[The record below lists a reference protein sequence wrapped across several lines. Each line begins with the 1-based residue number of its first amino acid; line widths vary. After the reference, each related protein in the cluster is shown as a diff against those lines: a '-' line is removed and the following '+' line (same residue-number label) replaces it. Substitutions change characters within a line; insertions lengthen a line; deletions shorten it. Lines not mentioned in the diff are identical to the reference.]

1 VTSLPRDQDLLKK
14 PLAPER
20 WCIREKS
27 GAVRIS
33 LLSSTHHSEDGG
45 KMPTRELADSD
56 RQFQIHSLHH
66 PSDSKE
72 LLIFTSGNGIYIR
85 DADGRQYI
93 DGLSGL
99 WNVNVGHGRAELA
112 DAAAEQMKTLAYF
125 SGYAGSST
133 VPSIHLAERLIELAP
148 GMAAVFFTSGGAEAN
163 ESAFKTARYYWK
175 VLGKSG
181 KSKVIS
187 RIHGYHGVTLQAMS
201 ATGMAGYW
209 KMFEPRVPGF
219 LHVQTCYPY
228 RCTGAKPGET
238 PGETAARDLEEAILH
253 EGPET
258 VAAFI
263 GEPIHGAGGV
273 IYPTDDY
280 WPRVREICN
289 RYEILLI
296 ADEIITGFGRTG
308 RWFGLEH
315 WNVQADIVSIAKGVS
330 SGYLPLGGIM
340 VTRLIKDA
348 LDSAEV
354 ANRWMHGFTNSG
366 HPACCA
372 VAIRNLEIIEREGL
386 LENSSKMGNVL
397 VEELRKTFG
406 DHPNVGDIR
415 GGRGLLAAVE
425 FVEDRSDRRNFT
437 PSRDFGNRLRSEM
450 RKRGVITRT
459 RPVVGEHPAPG
470 DQVLFAPP
478 LVINEDEVRHMVA
491 VARESVDTL
500 LS

>member
-1 VTSLPRDQDLLKK
+1 MNIDEI
-14 PLAPER
+14 A
-20 WCIREKS
+20 
-27 GAVRIS
+27 GA
-33 LLSSTHHSEDGG
+33 
-45 KMPTRELADSD
+45 D
-56 RQFQIHSLHH
+56 RQYQIHSLHH
-66 PSDSKE
+66 PID
-72 LLIFTSGNGIYIR
+72 LNDTFLCTSGHGIYVR
-85 DADGRQYI
+85 DAAGRDYI
-93 DGLSGL
+93 DGLSAL

-112 DAAAEQMKTLAYF
+112 ETAADQMKTLAYF
-125 SGYAGSST
+125 SGYSGAAT
-133 VPSIHLAERLIELAP
+133 VPSIILAQRLIGLAH
-148 GMAAVFFTSGGAEAN
+148 GMASVFFTSGGAEAN

-175 VLGKSG
+175 IHGKSD
-181 KSKVIS
+181 KIKVIS

-201 ATGMAGYW
+201 ATGMGGYW

-228 RCTGAKPGET
+228 RWHGAKAGET
-238 PGETAARDLEEAILH
+238 PGETAARELEEAILR
-253 EGPET
+253 EGPDT

-289 RYEILLI
+289 RHQILLI

-315 WNVQADIVSIAKGVS
+315 WNVQADIVSFAKGVT

-340 VTRLIKDA
+340 VSQAIKDT
-348 LDSAEV
+348 LESVEP

-372 VAIRNLEIIEREGL
+372 VALRNIDIIEREGL
-386 LENSSKMGNVL
+386 PENAKKMGDVL
-397 VEELRKTFG
+397 LKQLQAAFA

-415 GGRGLLAAVE
+415 GGKGLLAAVE
-425 FVEDRSDRRNFT
+425 FVEDRSSRKNF
-437 PSRDFGNRLRSEM
+437 PAERDFGTKLRSEM
-450 RKRGVITRT
+450 RNRGVITRT
-459 RPVVGEHPAPG
+459 RPVGGDHPAPG

-478 LVINEDEVRHMVA
+478 LIITEEEVHRMVQ
-491 VARESVDTL
+491 VAKDSVETVL
-500 LS
+500 NR

>member
-1 VTSLPRDQDLLKK
+1 MPASDL
-14 PLAPER
+14 
-20 WCIREKS
+20 
-27 GAVRIS
+27 VY
-33 LLSSTHHSEDGG
+33 
-45 KMPTRELADSD
+45 SD

-66 PSDSKE
+66 PSDSKD
-72 LLIFTSGNGIYIR
+72 LFICTSGDGIYVR
-85 DADGRQYI
+85 DAEGRQYI
-93 DGLSGL
+93 DGLSSL

-112 DAAAEQMKTLAYF
+112 DAAAEQMKTLSYF
-125 SGYAGSST
+125 SGYSGSST
-133 VPSIHLAERLIELAP
+133 VPSIRLAERLIELAP

-181 KSKVIS
+181 KYKVIS

-201 ATGMAGYW
+201 ATGIAGYW
-209 KMFEPRVPGF
+209 KMFEPLAPGF
-219 LHVQTCYPY
+219 IHIQTCYPY
-228 RCTGAKPGET
+228 RCSGAKPGET
-238 PGETAARDLEEAILH
+238 AGETAARELEEAILR

-280 WPRVREICN
+280 WPRVREICS
-289 RYEILLI
+289 RYDVLLI

-315 WNVQADIVSIAKGVS
+315 WNVQADIVSFAKGVT

-340 VTRLIKDA
+340 VSRPIKHA
-348 LDSAEV
+348 LDSAES

-372 VAIRNLEIIEREGL
+372 VALRNIEIIDREGL
-386 LENSSKMGNVL
+386 LDNVSRTGQVL
-397 VEELRKTFG
+397 LDELREAFR
-406 DHPNVGDIR
+406 DHPHAGDIR
-415 GGRGLLAAVE
+415 GGKGLLAAVE
-425 FVEDRSDRRNFT
+425 FVEDRGDRKNFS
-437 PSRDFGNRLRSEM
+437 PDRDFGNRLRSEM

-470 DQVLFAPP
+470 DEVLFAPP
-478 LVINEDEVRHMVA
+478 LIMKETEIRHMVA
-491 VARESVDTL
+491 VARESVDTV
-500 LS
+500 LSQ